1 MNQSELNMK
10 KVKDTQK
17 ELETLF
23 ADVFYVIE
31 SESFRISSP
40 LLEDYTPVEGET
52 LKTVYQVMTPEG
64 NIFEI
69 DSNIVEEG
77 TAAIIIDPIS
87 KKEYQVIF

>member
-1 MNQSELNMK
+1 MK

-31 SESFRISSP
+31 SESFRIRSS

-69 DSNIVEEG
+69 DSNTVEEG